1 MDENWCKQIW
11 VVQTIKL
18 EIIYLVLSKS
28 WCIVCSIYETFENNP
43 SDKFILKTSAE
54 ENSYLAE
61 LPKEFSYAT
70 YIYGTIQFILK
81 QTEDFI

>member
-1 MDENWCKQIW
+1 M
-11 VVQTIKL
+11 
-18 EIIYLVLSKS
+18 
-28 WCIVCSIYETFENNP
+28 CSIYETFENNP